1 MIKISCPVCV
11 LDGVVIL
18 TCRFLGI
25 PDVIMAFLI
34 GILTMSASYWTHSY
48 IKAWQNKYNSKIY
61 RGQLVV
67 IVFIFGIF
75 TVYVFKVFGM
85 W

>member
-1 MIKISCPVCV
+1 MIVPCPICII
-11 LDGVVIL
+11 DGAIIIA
-18 TCRFLGI
+18 CRFWGI

-34 GILTMSASYWTHSY
+34 GVFTMSASYWTHVY
-48 IKAWQNKYNSKIY
+48 IKTWQKQYNFKIY

-67 IVFIFGIF
+67 IVVMFGLF
-75 TVYVFKVFGM
+75 TIYVFKLFGL

>member
-1 MIKISCPVCV
+1 MPCPICV
-11 LDGVVIL
+11 LDGAIII

-34 GILTMSASYWTHSY
+34 GIFTMSASYWTHAY
-48 IKAWQNKYNSKIY
+48 IKAWQKRYDFKIY

-67 IVFIFGIF
+67 IVVVFGLF
-75 TVYVFKVFGM
+75 TIYVFKLFGL